1 MFIFISSEGLC
12 QGLLGFLFL
21 KSSALLKK
29 LHRIE
34 TCVRY
39 IILPELCCFCS
50 VRGGNGQTQ
59 TQAKDHLLLPPSSDD
74 DTVYDMSDPDFDE
87 RISTDPEGWVL
98 DALSLPDVRVVVVDS
113 PSARSCL
120 SPQAAPGSSRSL
132 TTNCSFLFQF
142 SPLEANL
149 DFNPTLFIHTN
160 P

>member
-1 MFIFISSEGLC
+1 M
-12 QGLLGFLFL
+12 
-21 KSSALLKK
+21 
-29 LHRIE
+29 
-34 TCVRY
+34 
-39 IILPELCCFCS
+39 
-50 VRGGNGQTQ
+50 RGGNGQTQ

-132 TTNCSFLFQF
+132 TT
-142 SPLEANL
+142 
-149 DFNPTLFIHTN
+149 TLIFISVFTVGSK
-160 P
+160 PRL